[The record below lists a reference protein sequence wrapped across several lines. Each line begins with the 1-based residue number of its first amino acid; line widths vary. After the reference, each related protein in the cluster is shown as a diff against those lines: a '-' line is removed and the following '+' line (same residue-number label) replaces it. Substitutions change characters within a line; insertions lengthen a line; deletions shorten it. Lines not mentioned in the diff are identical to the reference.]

1 MRREPAKAK
10 ASEHGLNFASLVEAV
25 RQVHARSAAAAA
37 RAVNVS
43 LTLRNWLIG
52 CYIVEYQQNGAD
64 RAQYGE
70 CLVDRL
76 AAELYRQGVPASDR
90 QRLYAYVAFYRVY
103 PQIGEAIPDHW
114 NTQILSG
121 RLGNHQRLSGH
132 RPDNP
137 PAPGLGKRLSGRR
150 LE

>member
-1 MRREPAKAK
+1 MPRKPAKAK
-10 ASEHGLNFASLVEAV
+10 APEHGLNFASLVEAV
-25 RQVHARSAAAAA
+25 RQVHERSAAAAT

-52 CYIVEYQQNGAD
+52 CYIVEYQQHGAD

-70 CLVDRL
+70 RLVDRL

-90 QRLYAYVAFYRVY
+90 HGCTPTLLSIESIHRSARRS
-103 PQIGEAIPDHW
+103 PITG
-114 NTQILSG
+114 ILRFSPR
-121 RLGNHQRLSGH
+121 RLGNHQRFSGH